1 MPEDLDPV
9 ATTSRITAAIRAA
22 ESARP
27 DRLFDDPLADTLAGD
42 VGRAIAARI
51 DSGDVIPVR
60 TRFDDDGLRAA
71 LDDGVRQVV
80 LVAAGMDTRAWRLP
94 LPDGCTV
101 FEVDRPSLLDLKAE
115 LLAGASPAPRRVP
128 VRADLTADWT
138 SALTAAGHDPSR
150 PTCWIVEGLLQYL
163 PEQAVLTLL
172 DTVTERS
179 GAGSHLLTD
188 LVSARL
194 LASEQARPVLDAM
207 AAAGSP
213 WIFGTDDPDALLAPR
228 GWHGGARLL
237 DDVAAELGRG
247 PTSADPADAPGYLVH
262 ATR

>member
-1 MPEDLDPV
+1 MSTDLDPV

-27 DRLFDDPLADTLAGD
+27 DRLFDDPFADTLAGD

-71 LDDGVRQVV
+71 VEDGVRQVV

-101 FEVDRPSLLDLKAE
+101 FEVDRPELLALKASLLDGTA
-115 LLAGASPAPRRVP
+115 PAAHRAP
-128 VRADLTADWT
+128 VAVDLTADWT
-138 SALTAAGHDPSR
+138 AALDRAGHDPAR

-163 PEQAVLTLL
+163 PEPAVLALL
-172 DTVTERS
+172 DDVTGRS
-179 GAGSHLLTD
+179 AAGSHLLTD
-188 LVSARL
+188 VVGARL
-194 LASEQARPVLDAM
+194 LASEQMRPLLDSM

-213 WIFGTDDPDALLAPR
+213 WVFGTDDPLALLAPR
-228 GWHGGARLL
+228 GWGGDARLL
-237 DDVAAELGRG
+237 DDVAAELGR
-247 PTSADPADAPGYLVH
+247 PPLSADPSDAPGWVVH
-262 ATR
+262 LTR

>member
-1 MPEDLDPV
+1 MSTDLDPV

-27 DRLFDDPLADTLAGD
+27 DRLFDDPLAGTLAGD

-60 TRFDDDGLRAA
+60 TRFDDDGLRTAVDA
-71 LDDGVRQVV
+71 GVRQVV

-101 FEVDRPSLLDLKAE
+101 FEVDRPALLDLKAE
-115 LLAGASPAPRRVP
+115 LLAGTAPAAHRVP
-128 VRADLTADWT
+128 VPADLTADWT
-138 SALTAAGHDPSR
+138 ASLDAAGHDPSR

-163 PEQAVLTLL
+163 PEPAVRTLL
-172 DTVTERS
+172 DAVSGRS
-179 GAGSHLLTD
+179 AAGSRLLTD

-194 LASEQARPVLDAM
+194 LASEQMRPILDSM

-213 WIFGTDDPDALLAPR
+213 WIFGSDDPDALLAPYGWR
-228 GWHGGARLL
+228 GGVRLI
-237 DDVAAELGRG
+237 DDVMAELGRG
-247 PTSADPADAPGYLVH
+247 PSSADPSDAPGYLVH
-262 ATR
+262 AIL